1 MACFAT
7 ISNSSRA
14 AGWKSKV
21 RARWRHIFSSAEHA
35 NLVVLAPVDELMRAL
50 ATLDA
55 KKDSSMIRRGI
66 VWLALSFAALPAPPI
81 LSALAQSGIIRVIIG
96 TVPGGAIDPYA
107 RMIAEH
113 MSRTLGQPI
122 IVENKPGASGTLAA
136 EYVANAP
143 ADGTILWLGTQAF
156 TEINPNAFPHARWSL
171 DQFRPIIRGVE
182 APLAFIIHPSV
193 PADTFGE
200 FIAWAKANRGK
211 LSYSSYQAGTPS
223 HFLGFQMNEK
233 FDLDLTHVPYR
244 GSGLQV
250 TGLLG
255 GHSLFG
261 FAQVNSSLVHV
272 RSGKLKA
279 LATTGPTRDRSL
291 PQVPTFAELGY
302 PDFTAKVWFGLLVKE
317 GVPEDI
323 FKRLTEAAKA
333 AHADPAVKAKLE
345 AQGFEVSGET
355 GPQLK
360 SEIKQQVERW
370 GRLVKAS
377 GFSIEDRGSTQ

>member
-1 MACFAT
+1 M
-7 ISNSSRA
+7 N
-14 AGWKSKV
+14 
-21 RARWRHIFSSAEHA
+21 
-35 NLVVLAPVDELMRAL
+35 
-50 ATLDA
+50 
-55 KKDSSMIRRGI
+55 RRGI
-66 VWLALSFAALPAPPI
+66 LWLALSLAALPAPPI
-81 LSALAQSGIIRVIIG
+81 LSALAQSGIIRVVIG

-156 TEINPNAFPHARWSL
+156 TEINPNAFPHSRWSL

-360 SEIKQQVERW
+360 SEIKQQLERW